1 MRKNPYPGKL
11 IVFEGIDGSGKSTQ
25 TKLLINRLRKEG
37 FKTAF
42 IDFPQHGQKSAGL
55 VDEYLRGKYGSAEEV
70 SPYPAS
76 IFYACDRFD
85 TSFKIRKWLK
95 KGKIVIADRYIGS
108 NIGHQGGKI
117 KNKKSRK
124 KYFKWLYDLEYRIFK
139 IPKPDINFILKV
151 PPHVG
156 YLLSGK
162 ITDKKKKEKKEIYL
176 GKKKKDIHEKDL
188 IHLINTEKAYLH
200 VAEEFPKD
208 FKVIE
213 CFQNGKLLP
222 PEIIHQKIWEIMK
235 KILPRN

>member
-1 MRKNPYPGKL
+1 MRKNLYSGKFV
-11 IVFEGIDGSGKSTQ
+11 VFEGIDGSGKSTQ
-25 TKLLINRLRKEG
+25 TKLLIKRLRKEG

-55 VDEYLRGKYGSAEEV
+55 VDEYLLGKYGKLEEV
-70 SPYPAS
+70 TPYQAS
-76 IFYACDRFD
+76 IFYTCDRYAA
-85 TSFKIRKWLK
+85 SFKIKKWLK
-95 KGKIVIADRYIGS
+95 EGKIVIADRYIGS

-117 KNKKSRK
+117 KNKKLRK

-151 PPHVG
+151 PPHIG

-162 ITDKKKKEKKEIYL
+162 ITDKKKKRKKETYL
-176 GKKKKDIHEKDL
+176 GKRKKDIHEKDL
-188 IHLINTEKAYLH
+188 IHLIKTEKSYLH

-222 PEIIHQKIWEIMK
+222 PESVHK
-235 KILPRN
+235 KILEIVKKIL